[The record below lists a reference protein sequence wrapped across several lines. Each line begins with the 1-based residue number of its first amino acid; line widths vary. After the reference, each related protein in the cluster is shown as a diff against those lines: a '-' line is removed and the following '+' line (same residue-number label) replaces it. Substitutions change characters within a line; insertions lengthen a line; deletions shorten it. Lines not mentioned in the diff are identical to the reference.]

1 MSSEHP
7 GQRWVLKPVYHKLTG
22 NDNEVMYPPPLPLQ
36 QNTAL
41 PLIRNV

>member
-22 NDNEVMYPPPLPLQ
+22 NDKEVMYPPPPPF
-36 QNTAL
+36 TTKHSFA
-41 PLIRNV
+41 PD